1 MSRAP
6 AILISGGGTGL
17 GAACA
22 RELATQGWRVGILG
36 RRLDRLESVAAD
48 IRKSAGDVQIYPQ
61 CVSNAEAVAAAIG
74 DFKPS
79 ALLNAAAVL
88 GQGDVLDDLGPEK
101 FAQVQAINV
110 NGTFNMCCA
119 AMRQWQAAGR
129 SGDIVN
135 VTSLAGIRGMQAFPG
150 FSAYAAS
157 KHAIVGL
164 TEALAKDGKAHDIRV
179 NAIAPGMMRTDM
191 LAQLGI
197 HPKTR
202 PEDVVPTVRY
212 LLDRTM
218 SGPLTGTTIEIHC
231 NDD

>member
-1 MSRAP
+1 MTRAA
-6 AILISGGGTGL
+6 AILITGGGTGL
-17 GAACA
+17 GAASA
-22 RELATQGWRVGILG
+22 RMLASEGWRVGLLG
-36 RRLDRLESVAAD
+36 RRLDRLESVAAE
-48 IRKSAGDVQIYPQ
+48 ISKHGGNVQIYPQ

-88 GQGDVLDDLGPEK
+88 GQGDVMDSLGPNE
-101 FAQVQAINV
+101 FAEVQAINV
-110 NGTFNMCCA
+110 NGTFNACCA
-119 AMRQWQAAGR
+119 AMRQWQTAGHR
-129 SGDIVN
+129 GDIVN

-191 LAQLGI
+191 LAQMGI
-197 HPKTR
+197 HPKTL
-202 PEDVVPTVRY
+202 PEDIVPTVRY
-212 LLDRTM
+212 LLDRSM